1 MSIIR
6 IGHGTGLSNITSPN
20 HNYQSMI
27 IMFSI
32 IMMDTNAFNKGLKN
46 KLIKQYFNKT
56 KYFRLRR
63 YDEV

>member
-32 IMMDTNAFNKGLKN
+32 IMMDTNAFNKGLRN
-46 KLIKQYFNKT
+46 KLIKGYFKNMFKRNK
-56 KYFRLRR
+56 L
-63 YDEV
+63 DSH